1 MVRVQEEDFDIGRE
15 CSLISEGNADV
26 GAMVTFVGLVRDLN
40 EGEKISELTLE
51 HYPKMTEVALNQIVK
66 EANSRWNII
75 DTTIVHRVGKL
86 KPMDQIVLVV
96 VISSHRGEAFKA
108 CEFIMDYL
116 KTKAPFWK
124 KEKTSSGDRW
134 VEERVTDEHAADRW
148 KVR

>member
-1 MVRVQEEDFDIGRE
+1 MEIQIKKFLKKYQKQVEVMVFEG
-15 CSLISEGNADV
+15 LIDTAKDQ
-26 GAMVTFVGLVRDLN
+26 
-40 EGEKISELTLE
+40 
-51 HYPKMTEVALNQIVK
+51 NQIVK